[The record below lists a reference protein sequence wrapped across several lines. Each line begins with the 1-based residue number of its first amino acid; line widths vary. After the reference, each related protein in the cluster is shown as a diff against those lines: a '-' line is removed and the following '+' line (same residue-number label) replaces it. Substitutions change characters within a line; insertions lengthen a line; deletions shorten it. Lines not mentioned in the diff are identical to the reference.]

1 MAILKTSSTPCYYK
15 NQANLVQSFQMNNK
29 LFLKLLL
36 LLTFSLSILLSLNTL
51 SRRFYFEK
59 KDNFISLTM
68 SYSDVKKLA
77 IYGGK
82 TLPNLLNILKENNFT
97 SIILREES
105 IQDFINEGRAV
116 LYQGSDIINMF
127 NTGQNNRYIL
137 NYLNNKIKIYP
148 ERLYILIE
156 KNKTLIA
163 YEIFQF

>member
-1 MAILKTSSTPCYYK
+1 
-15 NQANLVQSFQMNNK
+15 
-29 LFLKLLL
+29 
-36 LLTFSLSILLSLNTL
+36 
-51 SRRFYFEK
+51 
-59 KDNFISLTM
+59 M

-105 IQDFINEGRAV
+105 IQDFINVGRAV